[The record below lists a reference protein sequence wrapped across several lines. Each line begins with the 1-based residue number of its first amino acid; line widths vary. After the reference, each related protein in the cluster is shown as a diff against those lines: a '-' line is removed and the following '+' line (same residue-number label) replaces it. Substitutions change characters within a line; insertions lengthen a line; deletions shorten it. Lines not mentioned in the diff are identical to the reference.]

1 MKLWQKILLLVVAEF
16 AALAAMIADKQWTL
30 NTGTP
35 VVLQTEPI
43 DPRSLFMGDYARL
56 NYSISRLHL
65 DGETGLGGDK
75 DFKRH
80 DTVWVALRPD
90 PAGAQAVSVHH
101 DRNAITPDLLALKGE
116 VQYFSESEWDSSSK
130 QMAPRRTLQVRY
142 GIEQYY
148 VPEGTGRQI
157 ERPQGGEKVSILAAV
172 DSRGKAGILAV
183 LFDGRERYRET
194 LF

>member
-1 MKLWQKILLLVVAEF
+1 MNLWLKITLLLAVEL

-35 VVLQTEPI
+35 VLLQTVPV

-56 NYSISRLHL
+56 AYPISRLRL
-65 DGETGLGGDK
+65 DGETALGGDK

-80 DTVWVALRPD
+80 DEVWVALKPD
-90 PAGAQAVSVHH
+90 PDGAKAVSVHH
-101 DRNAITPDLLALKGE
+101 QRSAIAPGLLALKGE
-116 VQYFSESEWDSSSK
+116 VQNLSDSGWDRATNK
-130 QMAPRRTLQVRY
+130 PVRQRTLQVRY

-148 VPEGTGRQI
+148 VQEGSGRQI
-157 ERPQGGEKVSILAAV
+157 ERPRGGEKVAILVAI
-172 DSRGKAGILAV
+172 DKRGKAGILAV

>member
-1 MKLWQKILLLVVAEF
+1 MNLWLKITLLVAVEV

-35 VVLQTEPI
+35 VVLQTEPV

-56 NYSISRLHL
+56 AYPISRLRL
-65 DGETGLGGDK
+65 DGETALDGDK
-75 DFKRH
+75 EFKRH
-80 DTVWVALRPD
+80 DEVWVALKPD
-90 PAGAQAVSVHH
+90 PEGAKAVAVHH
-101 DRNAITPDLLALKGE
+101 QRSAIAPGMLALKGE
-116 VQYFSESEWDSSSK
+116 VQNLSDSAWDRASNK
-130 QMAPRRTLQVRY
+130 LVRQRTLQVRY

-148 VPEGTGRQI
+148 VQEGSGRQI
-157 ERPQGGEKVSILAAV
+157 ERPRGGEKVSMLVAI
-172 DSRGKAGILAV
+172 DKRGKAGILAV